1 MEQRVRE
8 ALDIFG
14 GQEAIRHTMIAVTR
28 SQAAPVARRKLE
40 PLGGTFRGGA
50 EQNTFVLG
58 AGLCRLKDIFQGNLE
73 DAALMGPSRRN
84 LKQP

>member
-28 SQAAPVARRKLE
+28 SQAAPVARRKSE
-40 PLGGTFRGGA
+40 VQPGGTFRGA
-50 EQNTFVLG
+50 EQTTFVWV
-58 AGLCRLKDIFQGNLE
+58 GLCRLKDISQGNLE
-73 DAALMGPSRRN
+73 DAALMGPSRGN